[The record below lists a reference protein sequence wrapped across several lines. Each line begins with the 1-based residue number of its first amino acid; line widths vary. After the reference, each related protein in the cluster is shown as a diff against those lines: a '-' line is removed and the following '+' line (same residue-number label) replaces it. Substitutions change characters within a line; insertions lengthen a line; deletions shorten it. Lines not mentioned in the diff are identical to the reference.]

1 MDGAGAAEIR
11 RAPARWMYLGCQSPG
26 TFSPGL
32 SLHLCIKTLAENSDA
47 DLKERY
53 FVVRQHPVKYLSSHA
68 LSLLSFFRFK
78 DLSISSHCSA
88 VTLDDGSLDYLK

>member
-1 MDGAGAAEIR
+1 MDGAGTAEIR
-11 RAPARWMYLGCQSPG
+11 RAPARWMYLGCQSSG

-47 DLKERY
+47 
-53 FVVRQHPVKYLSSHA
+53 

-78 DLSISSHCSA
+78 DPSISFHCSA